1 MRNNR
6 FALIL
11 AFAAVF
17 SVAWLALS
25 TAIRA
30 QVPGP
35 QAAPPAAEAPEEP
48 PTEAEQLID
57 EAIKKIAAIESVS
70 ADLVQDVT
78 MLGQSFQIQ
87 GRYLKAPASR
97 IYLKLTVSGLP
108 GSSGTMLQVCD
119 GEVLW
124 DYQQV
129 LESQTYRKLSV
140 KPILER
146 LGSPE
151 IDDALREQILTSL
164 GFAGPETLLVG
175 LRKTIKFDQKP
186 EEAELDGKPVY
197 ILRGNWRSREGL
209 VGPDQRPIP
218 PTGMLPPYIPSLAIL
233 HIDRENGWPYK
244 LDLQGRQVSTLVDTR
259 QIGPDG
265 KRIGKLSSIERQ
277 DPSEIHLV
285 YSNVQ
290 IGASIRAEEFAFQA
304 PANAN
309 VEDNTELVLK
319 GLNQAIEFQAMQK
332 RAEAAGQEGTT
343 LDQSIDIPQTPPAIE
358 IPE

>member
-6 FALIL
+6 FALIS

-17 SVAWLALS
+17 SIAWLSLA

-30 QVPGP
+30 QAPGP
-35 QAAPPAAEAPEEP
+35 GAVPPAAETPEEP
-48 PTEAEQLID
+48 PTEAEKLID
-57 EAIKKIAAIESVS
+57 EAAEKVAAIESVS
-70 ADLVQDVT
+70 ADLVQDVK

-87 GRYLKAPASR
+87 GRYLKAPDHR
-97 IYLKLTVSGLP
+97 VYLKLSVHGLP

-129 LESQTYRKLSV
+129 LESQTYRRLSI

-146 LGSPE
+146 LNSPE
-151 IDDALREQILTSL
+151 IDEELREQLLTSL
-164 GFAGPETLLVG
+164 GFAGPETLLLG
-175 LRKTIKFDQKP
+175 LRATIHFDQKP
-186 EEAELDGKPVY
+186 EEGELDGKPVY
-197 ILRGNWRSREGL
+197 ILRGKWKSREGL
-209 VGPDQRPIP
+209 VGPDQRPLP
-218 PTGMLPPYIPSLAIL
+218 PTGMLPPYIPNLAIL
-233 HIDRENGWPYK
+233 HIGKEDGWPYK
-244 LDLQGRQVSTLVDTR
+244 LDLQGLQMSPLVDTR

-290 IGASIRAEEFAFQA
+290 LGATIRADEFAFQA

-309 VEDNTELVLK
+309 IEDNTEVILK
-319 GLNQAIEFQAMQK
+319 GLNQTIEFQAMQK
-332 RAEAAGQEGTT
+332 RVEAAEKEEAT
-343 LDQSIDIPQTPPAIE
+343 LEQSIEIPQTPPAIE

>member
-6 FALIL
+6 FALL
-11 AFAAVF
+11 SAFAAVF
-17 SVAWLALS
+17 SVAWLALA

-30 QVPGP
+30 QAPGP
-35 QAAPPAAEAPEEP
+35 QGPAPAAEAPNEP
-48 PTEAEQLID
+48 PTEAEKLID

-70 ADLVQDVT
+70 ADLVQNVK
-78 MLGQSFQIQ
+78 MLGQNFQIQ
-87 GRYLKAPASR
+87 GRYLKAPGSR
-97 IYLKLTVSGLP
+97 VYLKLTVSGLP

-151 IDDALREQILTSL
+151 IDAALREQMLTGL

-186 EEAELDGKPVY
+186 EEAELDGKPVH

-209 VGPDQRPIP
+209 VGPDQRPLP

-233 HIDRENGWPYK
+233 YIGKEDGWPYK
-244 LDLQGRQVSTLVDTR
+244 LDLQGRQVSALVDTR

-265 KRIGKLSSIERQ
+265 KRIGTKSSIERQ
-277 DPSEIHLV
+277 DPSELHLV

-290 IGASIRAEEFAFQA
+290 PGASIRAEEFAFQA

-309 VEDNTELVLK
+309 VEDNTEIVLK
-319 GLNQAIEFQAMQK
+319 SLNQAIEYQAMQK
-332 RAEAAGQEGTT
+332 RAEAAGKDGAT
-343 LDQSIDIPQTPPAIE
+343 LDQSIEIPKTPPAIE
-358 IPE
+358 IPK

>member
-6 FALIL
+6 FALIS

-17 SVAWLALS
+17 SVTWLALA

-30 QVPGP
+30 QAPGP
-35 QAAPPAAEAPEEP
+35 QGPAPGAQALEEP
-48 PTEAEQLID
+48 PTEAEKLLD
-57 EAIKKIAAIESVS
+57 EAIKKVAAIESVS
-70 ADLVQDVT
+70 ADLVQNVKI
-78 MLGQSFQIQ
+78 LGQSFQIQ
-87 GRYLKAPASR
+87 GRYLKAPDHR
-97 IYLKLTVSGLP
+97 VYLKLTVQGLP

-119 GEVLW
+119 GDILW

-146 LGSPE
+146 LASPE
-151 IDDALREQILTSL
+151 IDEALREQLLNTL
-164 GFAGPETLLVG
+164 GFAGPETLLEG
-175 LRKTIKFDQKP
+175 LRKTIKFDQAP
-186 EEAELDGKPVY
+186 EDGELDGKPVT
-197 ILRGNWRSREGL
+197 ILRGKWASREGL
-209 VGPDQRPIP
+209 VGPDQRPLP
-218 PTGMLPPYIPSLAIL
+218 TTGMLPPYIPNLAIL
-233 HIDRENGWPYK
+233 YIGKDDGWPYK
-244 LDLQGRQVSTLVDTR
+244 LDLQGLQMSPLVDTR

-309 VEDNTELVLK
+309 IEDNTEIILK
-319 GLNQAIEFQAMQK
+319 GLNQTIEYQAMQK
-332 RAEAAGQEGTT
+332 RAEAAAKEGGT
-343 LDQSIDIPQTPPAIE
+343 LEQSIEIPKTPPAIE